1 MPRKPATRPAS
12 ARRLPGVKVRAGAAA
27 LGSGAARLHVAS
39 RQNLPPAIR
48 AFNDQLRFTVVALAP
63 DNADQLAKQGMV

>member
-1 MPRKPATRPAS
+1 
-12 ARRLPGVKVRAGAAA
+12 
-27 LGSGAARLHVAS
+27 VAS
-39 RQNLPPAIR
+39 RQNLPPAIW